1 MTQKR
6 DVVVIGGGVIGVC
19 AAYYLQRAG
28 RRVTLLEQG
37 EIGSGSSHG
46 NAGWIVPSHSVPL
59 AEPGAILRGL
69 RWMFNPKSPFY
80 IKPRIDFDLFRWLL
94 HFRAAANSRA
104 VQRTVPVALELSR
117 MSLALYEDLV
127 AREEL
132 ECGFAKAGLLGIYR
146 TSRGWEDA
154 LEQARLLSEFG
165 IPSQILNAA
174 EVVRMEP
181 NARDDTTGGVFFE
194 GDANVRP
201 EAFVRELALR
211 LYESGCEIRTNTEV
225 LGFDVSSGRITSI
238 RTSDE
243 EYTVDTVVLAAGAWS
258 PRVVKELGLRLP
270 VQPAKGY
277 STTFESPGEPLK
289 QPLMLAEAR
298 IGATPFGQQL
308 RLAGTLELS
317 GINLNVRGRR
327 VNAIR
332 EAMAEYLTYDI
343 SPREEN
349 VWVGMRPL
357 SPDGLPL
364 IGRVGNPSNL
374 VVATGHSMTGMTQ
387 GPATGILVS
396 QIVLGK
402 PTDIDIEPMSPLR
415 FSGGAAHA

>member
-28 RRVTLLEQG
+28 RRVTILEQG

-46 NAGWIVPSHSVPL
+46 NAGWVVTSHSVPL
-59 AEPGAILRGL
+59 ATPGAILQGL

-94 HFRAAANSRA
+94 HFRAAANHSAVRRTLPVAIGLSRA
-104 VQRTVPVALELSR
+104 SLE
-117 MSLALYEDLV
+117 LYEDLV
-127 AREEL
+127 SREEL
-132 ECGFAKAGLLGIYR
+132 DCGFVKAGLMGIYN
-146 TSRGWEDA
+146 TPRGFEEA
-154 LEQARLLSEFG
+154 LEEARLLSEFG
-165 IPSQILNAA
+165 VPAQVLNAS

-181 NARDDTTGGVFFE
+181 NARADLAGGVFFE
-194 GDANVRP
+194 GDANLRP
-201 EAFVRELALR
+201 DAFVRELALR
-211 LYESGCEIRTNTEV
+211 LYESGCEIRTNAEV
-225 LGFDVSSGRITSI
+225 LGFDISADRISSI
-238 RTSDE
+238 RTTDGD
-243 EYTVDTVVLAAGAWS
+243 YTADTVVLAAGAWS

-277 STTFESPGEPLK
+277 SITFDSPGEPLR

-298 IGATPFGQQL
+298 IGATPLGQQL

-317 GINLNVRGRR
+317 GINLNIRGRR
-327 VNAIR
+327 VDAIR
-332 EAMAEYLTYDI
+332 EALGDYLTYDDA
-343 SPREEN
+343 PREEE

-357 SPDGLPL
+357 SPDGLPM
-364 IGRVGNPSNL
+364 IGRPAGPSNL

-387 GPATGILVS
+387 GPITGLLVS
-396 QIVLGK
+396 QIVLGE
-402 PTDIDIEPMSPLR
+402 PTALDIAPLSPQR
-415 FSGGAAHA
+415 FGAARA